1 MELKKKCR
9 SVPTVFFF
17 LVSIFLFSGKNQFE
31 NFALKNRIK
40 VKPDKSKT

>member
-1 MELKKKCR
+1 MELKKN
-9 SVPTVFFF
+9 VVAFQQFFF

-40 VKPDKSKT
+40 VKPEKSQT